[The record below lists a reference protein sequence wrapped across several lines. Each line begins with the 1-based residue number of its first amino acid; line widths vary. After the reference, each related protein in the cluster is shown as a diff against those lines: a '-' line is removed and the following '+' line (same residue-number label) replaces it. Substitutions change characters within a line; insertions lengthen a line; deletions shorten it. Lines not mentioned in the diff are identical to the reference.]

1 MELLKERGIYSGIK
15 LDKGLVVMGG
25 TDGETAV
32 QGLDGLAERA
42 KAFYEKGCR
51 FGKWRA
57 TLKIGNGIP
66 SPSKK
71 LKRPFLKSNEVEPI
85 EDQICR
91 EVAKYGASFR

>member
-57 TLKIGNGIP
+57 TLRIGNGIP
-66 SPSKK
+66 SQLAIDETAHTLARYGS
-71 LKRPFLKSNEVEPI
+71 
-85 EDQICR
+85 IC
-91 EVAKYGASFR
+91 